1 MSSTAPDPVDVKPSL
16 LTQQPDKVTLT
27 TCRSTVSTP
36 GSDLPEEAEVRT
48 AAQEPPRK
56 RFKVVTAETVTA
68 LADAVSSKSTKAQ
81 TRWAVKCFK
90 GN

>member
-27 TCRSTVSTP
+27 RSTVSTP
-36 GSDLPEEAEVRT
+36 DSDLPEEAEVRT

>member
-1 MSSTAPDPVDVKPSL
+1 MSSTAPDPVDVKPSFL
-16 LTQQPDKVTLT
+16 AQQPDRVTLT
-27 TCRSTVSTP
+27 RPTVSTP
-36 GSDLPEEAEVRT
+36 DSDLPENAEVT
-48 AAQEPPRK
+48 TTDQEPPRK

-90 GN
+90 GE